1 MPRRP
6 PMFRGAQVGR
16 GAEVAWEAALSI
28 VLGAILGIWLDGRF
42 GTSPLLLVVFV
53 SLGLTVAVRQLLRF
67 ARKQTAADA
76 EAARER
82 AARKEQETPPDRDL
96 E

>member
-1 MPRRP
+1 MPPRTP
-6 PMFRGAQVGR
+6 FFRGAQVGR

-28 VLGAILGIWLDGRF
+28 VLGAVLGMWLDGRF

-53 SLGLTVAVRQLLRF
+53 ALGLTVAVRQLLRF
-67 ARKQTAADA
+67 ARAQTAADA
-76 EAARER
+76 EAARARE
-82 AARKEQETPPDRDL
+82 ARKELEPPPDRDL